1 MRVVLAGGGTAGHIE
16 PALALADALRRN
28 DPNVGITCLGTER
41 GLETRLVPQRG
52 YELALIPPV
61 PLPRTLT
68 PQLLSVPGRL
78 RGAINAAASVLDQA
92 RADVLVGFGGY
103 VATPGYLAARKRK
116 VPIIV
121 HEANPKPGLA
131 NKLGARFTDHV
142 AVSHSDSPLPNAT
155 FVGIPLRR
163 EIAALDRLAM
173 GDKARSY
180 FGLLPDLPTLLIFGG
195 SQGARSLNQAAVA
208 AAPYFRQAGIQV
220 LHIVGPKNT
229 EEPEP
234 AAGGP
239 QYVTIPYCDRMDLA
253 YAAADMAMCR
263 AGAMTCAEL
272 AAVALPA
279 VYVPLPIG
287 NGEQKLNAE
296 PIVAGGGGML
306 VDNAELSPDWIAH
319 NLLPVLADPGRVAHM
334 SEAAGRMG
342 RRDADVALA
351 KMVHDVVGAAG
362 AAGAR

>member
-1 MRVVLAGGGTAGHIE
+1 
-16 PALALADALRRN
+16 
-28 DPNVGITCLGTER
+28 
-41 GLETRLVPQRG
+41 
-52 YELALIPPV
+52 
-61 PLPRTLT
+61 
-68 PQLLSVPGRL
+68 
-78 RGAINAAASVLDQA
+78 
-92 RADVLVGFGGY
+92 
-103 VATPGYLAARKRK
+103 
-116 VPIIV
+116 
-121 HEANPKPGLA
+121 
-131 NKLGARFTDHV
+131 
-142 AVSHSDSPLPNAT
+142 
-155 FVGIPLRR
+155 
-163 EIAALDRLAM
+163 M

-234 AAGGP
+234 ASGGP

-287 NGEQKLNAE
+287 NGEQRLNAE
-296 PIVAGGGGML
+296 PIVAAGGGML
-306 VDNAELSPDWIAH
+306 VDNAELSPDWIAR
-319 NLLPVLADPGRVAHM
+319 NLLPVLADPGRVARTCRRPADRW
-334 SEAAGRMG
+334 AAGTPTSRSPGWCTTWSARRAPRDEPDRPGEVVPAEKLG
-342 RRDADVALA
+342 R
-351 KMVHDVVGAAG
+351 VHFIAIGGAG
-362 AAGAR
+362 MSGIARIMLRRG